1 MEKEKNN
8 ETYGFEEQTSPYK
21 KYVEDPHIK
30 MDYSY
35 VQESTEKSIK
45 KSQEEYERIMKNE
58 DTHRLV
64 RKTDSIVDGVVDS
77 FISRASFGKQKYN
90 NTMDRTDLTVDE
102 WLNHAIE
109 EHMDAILYLNK
120 LRQELNGKV

>member
-1 MEKEKNN
+1 MKEKRKMEN
-8 ETYGFEEQTSPYK
+8 EKNQSRMYPQYI
-21 KYVEDPHIK
+21 EDPHIK

-35 VQESTEKSIK
+35 VQEHTGKSIEKSK
-45 KSQEEYERIMKNE
+45 EEYERIMKNE

-90 NTMDRTDLTVDE
+90 NTMDRTDLSVDE

>member
-1 MEKEKNN
+1 LKEKLKLKRKMEN
-8 ETYGFEEQTSPYK
+8 EKNKYEPHPTEEVDYNYVYEQTVKS
-21 KYVEDPHIK
+21 VQSS
-30 MDYSY
+30 MD
-35 VQESTEKSIK
+35 
-45 KSQEEYERIMKNE
+45 EYNKHMENMNK

-90 NTMDRTDLTVDE
+90 NTMDRTDLSVDE
-102 WLNHAIE
+102 WLQHAIE

>member
-1 MEKEKNN
+1 MENEKNKYEPHPTEEVDYN
-8 ETYGFEEQTSPYK
+8 YVYEQTVKS
-21 KYVEDPHIK
+21 VQSS
-30 MDYSY
+30 MD
-35 VQESTEKSIK
+35 
-45 KSQEEYERIMKNE
+45 EYNKHMENMNK

-90 NTMDRTDLTVDE
+90 NTMDRTDLSVDE
-102 WLNHAIE
+102 WLQHAIE

>member
-1 MEKEKNN
+1 LKEKRKMEN
-8 ETYGFEEQTSPYK
+8 EKNQSRTYPQ
-21 KYVEDPHIK
+21 YVEDPHIK

-35 VQESTEKSIK
+35 VQEYTEKSIE
-45 KSQEEYERIMKNE
+45 KSKEEYERVMKNE

-77 FISRASFGKQKYN
+77 FISRANFGKQKYN
-90 NTMDRTDLTVDE
+90 NTMDRTDLSVDE
-102 WLNHAIE
+102 WLQHAIE

-120 LRQELNGKV
+120 LRKELNGKV

>member
-1 MEKEKNN
+1 MKEKRKMEN
-8 ETYGFEEQTSPYK
+8 EKNQSRTYPP
-21 KYVEDPHIK
+21 YVEDPHIK
-30 MDYSY
+30 VDYTY
-35 VQESTEKSIK
+35 VQEHTKKSIEKSK
-45 KSQEEYERIMKNE
+45 EEYERIMKNE

-90 NTMDRTDLTVDE
+90 NTMDRTDLSVDE
-102 WLNHAIE
+102 WLQHAIE

-120 LRQELNGKV
+120 LRKELNGKL